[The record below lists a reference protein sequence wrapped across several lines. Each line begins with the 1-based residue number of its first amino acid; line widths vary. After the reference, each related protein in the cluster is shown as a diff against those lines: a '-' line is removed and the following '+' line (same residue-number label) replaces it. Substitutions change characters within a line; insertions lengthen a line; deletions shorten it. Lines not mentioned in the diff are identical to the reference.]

1 MDPKRFSQI
10 AARYPKLKIAIV
22 GDFCLDRY
30 LEIDPE
36 RSEKSIET
44 GRPVHNVVRVR
55 PQPGGAGTVLNNLLA
70 LGIGRI
76 FPVGFAGE
84 DGDGF
89 ELLRALKADQRV
101 HLDYFITSH
110 HRSTFTYTKPILVSR
125 GKPPTELSRLDI
137 KNWTRTP
144 VEVEKQLARNVR
156 ACSRDVD
163 AIILLDQVDLPD
175 TGVVTSSV
183 RKVIREITKRDPS
196 LLIMADSRRG
206 LCQIP
211 QISLKMNSLELAK
224 AMSLR
229 SPISLEKIKSLA
241 RKHAYIQQR
250 PVFVT
255 LGKKGILGCTSEGN
269 IGFAP
274 AHPVHGPIDVVGAG
288 DSVTANLVAALAVGG
303 SLTETMAISM
313 AAASIVIH
321 QLGTTGTA
329 TVRQISK
336 VL

>member
-101 HLDYFITSH
+101 HLDYFSTSH